1 MTAPVLTDCGRGSFF
16 NNNWSQGKAPALATL
31 ASHYQTADRSG
42 DESVS
47 KVSVMPQC
55 LFHVNQPAF
64 VTAIL
69 ASENARG
76 RITFASCQFISDS
89 I

>member
-1 MTAPVLTDCGRGSFF
+1 MTTAILADCGRGGFF

-47 KVSVMPQC
+47 KVSVMPRC
-55 LFHVNQPAF
+55 LFHVNQPVF

-69 ASENARG
+69 SSTHARG
-76 RITFASCQFISDS
+76 GISFASCQFVSDS